1 MKIRRLDILG
11 IGETHLR
18 GETTCKDLGDGF
30 TLISSSVKEGRSHA
44 GVAINVGPRLKDYIQ
59 NITIINKRIVSVQI
73 RVKNSTYS
81 ITQIYAPQQ
90 G

>member
-11 IGETHLR
+11 IGKTHLR
-18 GETTCKDLGDGF
+18 GETTGKDLGDGF

-44 GVAINVGPRLKDYIQ
+44 GVAINVGPHLKDYIHHS
-59 NITIINKRIVSVQI
+59 IINERIVSVQI
-73 RVKNSTYS
+73 RVNNSTYS